1 MTLRASAAL
10 FAAVLYIGQSVAH
23 AQTQDPSAA
32 QIMMEA
38 TEFNYGTLDFGA
50 SGSRMVT
57 YRNTGKRPLII
68 TSIQSSCG
76 CLTVEIPKA
85 PLAPGATGEIRFKY
99 DSKRS
104 GVFVKTMT
112 IASNAGTAPLVVFTV
127 KGEVRPA
134 PNPPAS
140 GPMPPK

>member
-10 FAAVLYIGQSVAH
+10 FAAILSIGPSVAQ
-23 AQTQDPSAA
+23 AQMQDPGAA

-38 TEFNYGTLDFGA
+38 SEFNYGVLDFGA
-50 SGSRMVT
+50 SGSRMVKF
-57 YRNTGKRPLII
+57 RNTGKRPLVI

-76 CLTVEIPKA
+76 CLTAEIPKA

-99 DSKRS
+99 DTKRP
-104 GVFVKTMT
+104 GVFRKTMT
-112 IASNAGTAPLVVFTV
+112 IASNAGTEPSVVFTV
-127 KGEVRPA
+127 KGEIRPD

-140 GPMPPK
+140 GSMPPK